1 MNGFERVAA
10 RWAAALLLCAVAVV
24 GSRAQDVEFGK
35 NKVQYTHFRWSF
47 IQTDHFDIYFSEG
60 GQYLAEFTATAAESA
75 YASISKSFRYQL
87 VNRVPI
93 IVYNSHNDFQQTNVV
108 SEYMEEGIGGVT
120 ELFKNRVILPFEG
133 EYSKF
138 RHVIHHEL
146 THAVVNDMFYGGS
159 IQSIISNNIT
169 LQLPLWFNEGLAEF
183 ESLKWDTD
191 SDMFMRDA
199 TVHEYLPPISRMDG
213 YMAYRGGQ
221 ALWWYIAGKYGDQK
235 VGEILN
241 RIKSTRS
248 VEAGFRGSL
257 GLTMEEL
264 NDRFQKEMKVIYWPD
279 IAKREEP
286 ADYARRLTDTRKDGS
301 FYNTSPSISPQGDKV
316 AFISNRNEYFDVFI
330 MNATDGTILQKLV
343 DGQTTNNFEELHL
356 LTPGISW
363 SPDGRR
369 IAISSKAGEHDAIF
383 LVDVATGEQQELAFD
398 LSGVFSVDW
407 SPKGDA
413 IAFVGNT
420 TSQSD
425 IFVYN
430 LKTKELVNLTDD
442 IYSDERPAWSPD
454 GKKIYFS
461 SDRGEVLSHDSTD
474 IRFHYYNSYDIYS
487 IDVATRDIER
497 LTDWNRSNQGSPV
510 VSPDGKKIL
519 FVSDRNGI
527 NNIYEMDL
535 DGGKWRPIT
544 NSLSGVYQLSLSH
557 DGNKLVFSSLING
570 GFNIFLMRS
579 PFDRDIKMSE
589 LEPTEYF
596 KALYPPSREEK
607 TDAAKRPDSTQHG
620 QALAAARD
628 TSTRGRAARI
638 DTANTA
644 VVRSTPADTTQVAAA
659 PGAKAAGADT
669 AMYGKDVQIDFSN
682 YVFNGSYGDVVPK
695 DSTIQKLPRITDNV
709 DKEGHYKVNKYKL
722 NFTPDI
728 VYGNAGY
735 DTFYGVTGSTI
746 MAFSDLMGDHQII
759 FSTNL
764 LLDLKNSDFALQY
777 YYLPNRIDFG
787 FGGFHSARFIA
798 LDDVYGGSI
807 YRFQTYGATLSAMY
821 PFNRFDRLEM
831 GMNWFSISKENMEV
845 TEAPAENLTVVV
857 PQISYTHD
865 TSLWGYTAPMLGSR
879 YKFTL
884 FGTPKFG
891 ASGISFLNATGDYR
905 TYLRLGRNYSLAF
918 RLAGGGSFGGNPQ
931 KFIVGGTSNWINR
944 TFTNDY
950 IPLTQASDYI
960 FLEAGVPL
968 RGYDYNAQI
977 GSKYGLFNFEFRY
990 PLFAFLQAGPLPIGL
1005 QSIAGVMFFDMGSA
1019 WDRGRDYVA
1028 FTHDDNGNL
1037 VSRDL
1042 LMGMGTGAR
1051 IFFLAFLVRFDIAW
1065 AWDVHSFSP
1074 PKYYFS
1080 LGTDF

>member
-1 MNGFERVAA
+1 MNRFDRVVARWGTALILCVCVAGAA
-10 RWAAALLLCAVAVV
+10 R
-24 GSRAQDVEFGK
+24 AQEDEAFGK
-35 NKVQYTHFRWSF
+35 NKVQYTRFHWSY
-47 IQTDHFDIYFSEG
+47 IQTDHFDIYFSDG
-60 GQYLAEFTATAAESA
+60 GEYLADFTATAAESA

-108 SEYMEEGIGGVT
+108 SEYLEEGIGGVT

-183 ESLKWDTD
+183 ESLRWDTD
-191 SDMFMRDA
+191 SDMFLRDA
-199 TVHEYLPPISRMDG
+199 TVHEYLPPISQLYG
-213 YMAYRGGQ
+213 YFAYRGGQ
-221 ALWWYIAGKYGDQK
+221 SLWWYIAGKYGDQK

-248 VEAGFRGSL
+248 VDAGFRGAL
-257 GLTMEEL
+257 GLSLEEL
-264 NDRFQKEMKVIYWPD
+264 NDRWQKEMKVIYWPD

-286 ADYARRLTDTRKDGS
+286 ADYSKALTDTRKDGS
-301 FYNTSPSISPQGDKV
+301 FYNTSPAISPQGDRI

-330 MNATDGTILQKLV
+330 MNASDGSIIKKLV

-356 LTPGISW
+356 LTPGMSW
-363 SPDGRR
+363 SPDGKR
-369 IAISSKAGEHDAIF
+369 IALSSKAGEQDAIF
-383 LVDVATGEQQELAFD
+383 LIDVATGEQEELTFG
-398 LSGVFSVDW
+398 LTGVFSVDW
-407 SPKGDA
+407 SPKGDE

-420 TSQSD
+420 TSESD

-430 LKTKELVNLTDD
+430 LKTKKLVNLTDD
-442 IYSDERPAWSPD
+442 IYSDQRPVWSPD

-461 SDRGEVLSHDSTD
+461 SDRGDVLTHDSTD
-474 IRFHYYNSYDIYS
+474 IRFHDFSSSDLYS
-487 IDVATRDIER
+487 IDVATRNIER
-497 LTDWNRSNQGSPV
+497 LTDWSHSNQGSPV
-510 VSPDGKKIL
+510 VSPDGKKLL

-527 NNIYEMDL
+527 NNIYEL
-535 DGGKWRPIT
+535 NLVTKKWRPIT
-544 NSLSGVYQLSLSH
+544 NSLSGDYQLSLSH
-557 DGNKLVFSSLING
+557 DGSKLVFSSLING
-570 GFNIFLMRS
+570 GFNLFLMRS

-589 LEPTEYF
+589 LEPSEYF
-596 KALYPPSREEK
+596 KALYPPAKGEEK
-607 TDAAKRPDSTQHG
+607 PVAEKTPGPDTASARAATAAPADSTHP
-620 QALAAARD
+620 LATLTSRAGAA
-628 TSTRGRAARI
+628 
-638 DTANTA
+638 DTAKT
-644 VVRSTPADTTQVAAA
+644 V
-659 PGAKAAGADT
+659 PGAPQGAGADS

-682 YVFNGSYGDVVPK
+682 YVFKDTYTDAVPK
-695 DSTIQKLPRITDNV
+695 DSTIQKLPKITENV

-735 DTFYGVTGSTI
+735 DTFYGVTGSTV

-777 YYLPNRIDFG
+777 YYLPNRMDFG

-798 LDDVYGGSI
+798 LNDQYGGSI
-807 YRFQTYGATLSAMY
+807 YRFETYGASLSALY

-831 GMNWFSISKENMEV
+831 AMNWFTISKENMEV
-845 TEAPAENLTVVV
+845 TTDPAEDITVLV
-857 PQISYTHD
+857 PQLSYTHD
-865 TSLWGYTAPMLGSR
+865 TSLWGYTAPMMGSR

-884 FGTPKFG
+884 FGTPRFG
-891 ASGISFLNATGDYR
+891 LSGISFVNATGDYR
-905 TYLRLGRNYSLAF
+905 TYIRLGRNYSLAF
-918 RLAGGGSFGGNPQ
+918 RLAGGGSFGGDPQ

-950 IPLTQASDYI
+950 IPLTNASDFI
-960 FLEAGVPL
+960 FLQAGVPL
-968 RGYDYNAQI
+968 RGYDYNAEI

-1028 FTHDDNGNL
+1028 FTHDSTGNL

-1065 AWDVHSFSP
+1065 AWDVHAFSP

>member
-1 MNGFERVAA
+1 MKLFDRGVV
-10 RWAAALLLCAVAVV
+10 RWAAALILCVFASGA
-24 GSRAQDVEFGK
+24 SRAQDEEFGK
-35 NKVQYTHFRWSF
+35 NKVQYTRFHWSY
-47 IQTDHFDIYFSEG
+47 IQTDHFDIYFSDG

-75 YASISKSFRYQL
+75 YASLSKSFRYQL

-108 SEYMEEGIGGVT
+108 SEYLEEGIGGVT

-133 EYSKF
+133 EYAKF

-146 THAVVNDMFYGGS
+146 SHAVINDMFYGGS

-169 LQLPLWFNEGLAEF
+169 LQLPLWFNEGLAEY
-183 ESLKWDTD
+183 EALKWDTD
-191 SDMFMRDA
+191 SDMFLRDA
-199 TVHEYLPPISRMDG
+199 TVHEYLPPISQLYG
-213 YMAYRGGQ
+213 YFAYRGGQ
-221 ALWWYIAGKYGDQK
+221 SLWWYIAGKYGDQK
-235 VGEILN
+235 VGDILN

-248 VEAGFRGSL
+248 VEGGFRGSL
-257 GLTMEEL
+257 GLTLEEL
-264 NDRFQKEMKVIYWPD
+264 NEKWQKEMKVIYWPD

-286 ADYARRLTDTRKDGS
+286 ADYSRRLTDTRKDGS
-301 FYNTSPSISPQGDKV
+301 FYNTSPAISPQGDKV

-330 MNATDGTILQKLV
+330 MNATDGSIIQKLV
-343 DGQTTNNFEELHL
+343 NGQTTNNFEELHL

-363 SPDGRR
+363 SPDGKR
-369 IAISSKAGEHDAIF
+369 IAISSKAGNQDAIF
-383 LVDVATGEQQELAFD
+383 LIDVASGDQEQLSFGLA
-398 LSGVFSVDW
+398 GIFSVDW

-420 TSQSD
+420 ASQSD

-430 LKTKELVNLTDD
+430 LKTKKLVNLTDD
-442 IYSDERPAWSPD
+442 IYSDERPTWSPD
-454 GKKIYFS
+454 GKKLYFS
-461 SDRGEVLSHDSTD
+461 SDRGDVVTHDSTD
-474 IRFHYYNSYDIYS
+474 IRFHDYNSYDIFS

-497 LTDWNRSNQGSPV
+497 LTDWSRSNQGSPV

-527 NNIYEMDL
+527 NNIYMLNLETK
-535 DGGKWRPIT
+535 KWRPIT

-557 DGNKLVFSSLING
+557 DGSKMVFSSLING

-579 PFDRDIKMSE
+579 PFDRDIKLAE

-596 KALYPPSREEK
+596 KVLYPPAKDQEK
-607 TDAAKRPDSTQHG
+607 QQAAAAKPSTARRDSTAPP
-620 QALAAARD
+620 QAGI
-628 TSTRGRAARI
+628 TPP
-638 DTANTA
+638 DTAHPFVSGNPPGET
-644 VVRSTPADTTQVAAA
+644 RDTTQVAAA
-659 PGAKAAGADT
+659 GKQAADST
-669 AMYGKDVQIDFSN
+669 LYGKDVQIDFSS
-682 YVFNGSYGDVVPK
+682 YVFKETFTDAVPK
-695 DSTIQKLPRITDNV
+695 DSTIQKLPKITENI

-777 YYLPNRIDFG
+777 YYLPNRMDFG
-787 FGGFHSARFIA
+787 IGGFHSARFIA
-798 LDDVYGGSI
+798 LLDQYGGSI
-807 YRFQTYGATLSAMY
+807 YRFQTYGASLSAMY
-821 PFNRFDRLEM
+821 PFDRFDRLDM
-831 GMNWFSISKENMEV
+831 ALNWFTISKENMEV
-845 TEAPAENLTVVV
+845 SEAPAENLTVIV

-884 FGTPKFG
+884 FGTPRFG
-891 ASGISFLNATGDYR
+891 ESGISFVNATGDYR

-918 RLAGGGSFGGNPQ
+918 RVAGGGSFGANPQ

-950 IPLTQASDYI
+950 IPLTNASDYI
-960 FLEAGVPL
+960 FLQAGVPL

-990 PLFAFLQAGPLPIGL
+990 PLFAFLQAGPLPLGL
-1005 QSIAGVMFFDMGSA
+1005 QSLAGVMFFDMGSA

-1028 FTHDDNGNL
+1028 FTHDENGSL

>member
-1 MNGFERVAA
+1 MKLFDRTVV
-10 RWAAALLLCAVAVV
+10 RWAAALILCVFASGA
-24 GSRAQDVEFGK
+24 SRAQDEEFGK
-35 NKVQYTHFRWSF
+35 NKVQYTRFHWSY
-47 IQTDHFDIYFSEG
+47 IQTDHFDIYFSDG

-75 YASISKSFRYQL
+75 YASLSKSFRYQL

-108 SEYMEEGIGGVT
+108 SEYLEEGIGGVT

-133 EYSKF
+133 EYAKF

-146 THAVVNDMFYGGS
+146 SHAVINDMFYGGS

-169 LQLPLWFNEGLAEF
+169 LQLPLWFNEGLAEY
-183 ESLKWDTD
+183 EALKWDTD
-191 SDMFMRDA
+191 SDMFLRDA
-199 TVHEYLPPISRMDG
+199 TVHEYLPPISQLYG
-213 YMAYRGGQ
+213 YFAYRGGQ
-221 ALWWYIAGKYGDQK
+221 SLWWYIAGKYGDQK
-235 VGEILN
+235 VGDILN

-248 VEAGFRGSL
+248 VEGGFRGSL
-257 GLTMEEL
+257 GLTLEEL
-264 NDRFQKEMKVIYWPD
+264 NEKWQKEMKVIYWPD

-301 FYNTSPSISPQGDKV
+301 FYNTSPAISPQGDKV

-330 MNATDGTILQKLV
+330 MNATDGSIIQKLV
-343 DGQTTNNFEELHL
+343 NGQTTNNFEELHL

-363 SPDGRR
+363 SPDGKR
-369 IAISSKAGEHDAIF
+369 IAISSKAGNQDAIF
-383 LVDVATGEQQELAFD
+383 LIDVASGDQEQLSFGLA
-398 LSGVFSVDW
+398 GIFSVDW

-420 TSQSD
+420 ASQSD

-430 LKTKELVNLTDD
+430 LKTKKLVNLTDD
-442 IYSDERPAWSPD
+442 IYSDERPTWSPD
-454 GKKIYFS
+454 GKKLYFS
-461 SDRGEVLSHDSTD
+461 SDRGDVVTHDSTD
-474 IRFHYYNSYDIYS
+474 IRFHDYNSYDIFS

-497 LTDWNRSNQGSPV
+497 LTDWSRSNQGSPV

-527 NNIYEMDL
+527 NNIYMLNLETK
-535 DGGKWRPIT
+535 KWRPIT

-557 DGNKLVFSSLING
+557 DGSKMVFSSLING

-579 PFDRDIKMSE
+579 PFDRDIKLAE

-596 KALYPPSREEK
+596 KVLYPPAKDQEK
-607 TDAAKRPDSTQHG
+607 QQAAAAKPSTARRDSTAPP
-620 QALAAARD
+620 QAGI
-628 TSTRGRAARI
+628 TPP
-638 DTANTA
+638 DTAHPFVSGNPPGET
-644 VVRSTPADTTQVAAA
+644 RDTTQVAAA
-659 PGAKAAGADT
+659 GKQAADST
-669 AMYGKDVQIDFSN
+669 LYGKDVQIDFSS
-682 YVFNGSYGDVVPK
+682 YVFKETFTDAVPK
-695 DSTIQKLPRITDNV
+695 DSTIQKLPKITENI

-735 DTFYGVTGSTI
+735 DTFYGVTGSTN

-777 YYLPNRIDFG
+777 YYLPNRMDFG
-787 FGGFHSARFIA
+787 IGGFHSARFIA
-798 LDDVYGGSI
+798 LLDQYGGSI
-807 YRFQTYGATLSAMY
+807 YRFQTYGASLSAMY
-821 PFNRFDRLEM
+821 PFARFDRLDM
-831 GMNWFSISKENMEV
+831 ALNWFTISKENMEV
-845 TEAPAENLTVVV
+845 SEAPAENLTVIV

-884 FGTPKFG
+884 FGTPRFG
-891 ASGISFLNATGDYR
+891 ESGISFVNATGDYR

-918 RLAGGGSFGGNPQ
+918 RVAGGGSFGANPQ

-950 IPLTQASDYI
+950 IPLTNASDYI
-960 FLEAGVPL
+960 FLQAGVPL

-990 PLFAFLQAGPLPIGL
+990 PLFAFLQAGPLPLGL
-1005 QSIAGVMFFDMGSA
+1005 QSLAGVMFFDMGSA

-1028 FTHDDNGNL
+1028 FTHDENGSL

>member
-1 MNGFERVAA
+1 MKLFDRTVV
-10 RWAAALLLCAVAVV
+10 RWAAALILCVFASGA
-24 GSRAQDVEFGK
+24 SRAQDEEFGK
-35 NKVQYTHFRWSF
+35 NKVQYTRFHWSY
-47 IQTDHFDIYFSEG
+47 IQTDHFDIYFSDG

-75 YASISKSFRYQL
+75 YASLSKSFRYQL

-108 SEYMEEGIGGVT
+108 SEYLEEGIGGVT

-133 EYSKF
+133 EYAKF

-146 THAVVNDMFYGGS
+146 SHAVINDMFYGGS

-169 LQLPLWFNEGLAEF
+169 LQLPLWFNEGLAEY
-183 ESLKWDTD
+183 EALKWDTD
-191 SDMFMRDA
+191 SDMFLRDA
-199 TVHEYLPPISRMDG
+199 TVHEYLPPISQLYG
-213 YMAYRGGQ
+213 YFAYRGGQ
-221 ALWWYIAGKYGDQK
+221 SLWWYIAGKYGDQK
-235 VGEILN
+235 VGDILN

-248 VEAGFRGSL
+248 VEGGFRGSL
-257 GLTMEEL
+257 GLTLEEL
-264 NDRFQKEMKVIYWPD
+264 NEKWQKEMKVIYWPD

-286 ADYARRLTDTRKDGS
+286 ADYSRRLTDTRKDGS
-301 FYNTSPSISPQGDKV
+301 FYNTSPAISPQGDKV

-330 MNATDGTILQKLV
+330 MNATDGSIIQKLV
-343 DGQTTNNFEELHL
+343 NGQTTNNFEELHL

-363 SPDGRR
+363 SPDGKR
-369 IAISSKAGEHDAIF
+369 IAISSKAGNQDAIF
-383 LVDVATGEQQELAFD
+383 LIDVASGDQEQLSFGLA
-398 LSGVFSVDW
+398 GIFSVDW

-420 TSQSD
+420 ASQSD

-430 LKTKELVNLTDD
+430 LKTKKLVNLTDD
-442 IYSDERPAWSPD
+442 IYSDERPTWSPD
-454 GKKIYFS
+454 GKKLYFS
-461 SDRGEVLSHDSTD
+461 SDRGDVVTHDSTD
-474 IRFHYYNSYDIYS
+474 IRFHDYNSYDIFS

-497 LTDWNRSNQGSPV
+497 LTDWSRSNQGSPV

-527 NNIYEMDL
+527 NNVYMLNLETK
-535 DGGKWRPIT
+535 KWRPIT

-557 DGNKLVFSSLING
+557 DGSKMVFSSLING

-579 PFDRDIKMSE
+579 PFDRDIKLAE

-596 KALYPPSREEK
+596 KVLYPPAKDQEK
-607 TDAAKRPDSTQHG
+607 QQAAAAKPSTARRDSTAPP
-620 QALAAARD
+620 QAGI
-628 TSTRGRAARI
+628 TPP
-638 DTANTA
+638 DTAHPFVSGNPPGET
-644 VVRSTPADTTQVAAA
+644 RDTTQVAAA
-659 PGAKAAGADT
+659 GKQAADST
-669 AMYGKDVQIDFSN
+669 LYGKDVQIDFSS
-682 YVFNGSYGDVVPK
+682 YVFKETFTDAVPK
-695 DSTIQKLPRITDNV
+695 DSTIQKLPKITENI

-777 YYLPNRIDFG
+777 YYLPNRMDFG
-787 FGGFHSARFIA
+787 IGGFHSARFIA
-798 LDDVYGGSI
+798 LLDQYGGSI
-807 YRFQTYGATLSAMY
+807 YRFQTYGASLSAMY
-821 PFNRFDRLEM
+821 PFDRFDRLDM
-831 GMNWFSISKENMEV
+831 ALNWFTISKENMEV
-845 TEAPAENLTVVV
+845 SEAPAENLTVIV

-884 FGTPKFG
+884 FGTPRFG
-891 ASGISFLNATGDYR
+891 ESGISFVNATGDYR

-918 RLAGGGSFGGNPQ
+918 RVAGGGSFGANPQ

-950 IPLTQASDYI
+950 IPLTNASDYI
-960 FLEAGVPL
+960 FLQAGVPL

-990 PLFAFLQAGPLPIGL
+990 PLFAFLQAGPLPLGL
-1005 QSIAGVMFFDMGSA
+1005 QSLAGVMFFDMGSA

-1028 FTHDDNGNL
+1028 FTHDENGSL